1 MCGYAEKDLFAINK
15 RWRRVCVSK
24 ISKSPL
30 LFFINNSAMV
40 VVEEPIYYASF
51 FWPQRG
57 AYTSTTWSLMPF
69 SWSHL
74 KNNDTHGLK
83 QLLNVYILPLTPLLR
98 YVDFLQS
105 VPKWIF
111 C

>member
-1 MCGYAEKDLFAINK
+1 
-15 RWRRVCVSK
+15 
-24 ISKSPL
+24 
-30 LFFINNSAMV
+30 MV

-51 FWPQRG
+51 SWPQRG

-83 QLLNVYILPLTPLLR
+83 QLLNIYSAPQPLIT
-98 YVDFLQS
+98 VCGF
-105 VPKWIF
+105 F
-111 C
+111 CKVFF

>member
-1 MCGYAEKDLFAINK
+1 M
-15 RWRRVCVSK
+15 
-24 ISKSPL
+24 
-30 LFFINNSAMV
+30 
-40 VVEEPIYYASF
+40 VEEPIYNASF
-51 FWPQRG
+51 SWPQRG

-83 QLLNVYILPLTPLLR
+83 QLLNIYILPLNPLLR

-111 C
+111 LLKSSCTLKRLKEKILPRRE